1 MAREVINVA
10 ASVRARLRNLAGEK
24 QAGFQRVLAR
34 YALERLLFR
43 LGVSRY
49 RERFL
54 LKGAMLYAAWLHDPF
69 RMTRDLD
76 LLSLEEGEAGRFVT
90 IFRGICAQPVEDDGL
105 TFDTERI
112 EAEPIREGGMH
123 GGLRLRMSA
132 RLGAAVIPV
141 RIDIGFGDA
150 VTPGPLELEYPVLL
164 DQPAPRL
171 NAYPRETVVA
181 EKFEAIVA
189 LDLANSRMKDFYDLL
204 AMSRLFAFDGA
215 TLAAAIRATF
225 ETRATDVPR
234 ECPPP
239 LTGTFSEDPGKARQ
253 WRSFLA
259 REPLLVD
266 ESDLRKAIREV
277 GDFVMP
283 AAQAAIGD
291 RMTPGRWT
299 PGEGW
304 KPDE

>member
-1 MAREVINVA
+1 MARDVTNVT
-10 ASVRARLRNLAGEK
+10 ASVRARLRNLAREK
-24 QAGFQRVLAR
+24 RAGFQRVLAR

-43 LGVSRY
+43 IGASRY

-54 LKGAMLYAAWLHDPF
+54 LKGAMLYATWLDDPF

-105 TFDTERI
+105 VFDMERI
-112 EAEPIREGGMH
+112 EAEPIRESGMH
-123 GGLRLRMSA
+123 GGIRLRMST
-132 RLGAAVIPV
+132 RLGTAVIPV

-171 NAYPRETVVA
+171 NAYPRDTVVA

-204 AMSRLFAFDGA
+204 AMARLFAFDGA
-215 TLAAAIRATF
+215 MLAAAIRATF
-225 ETRATDVPR
+225 ETRGTDIPR
-234 ECPPP
+234 ERPPP
-239 LTGTFSEDPGKARQ
+239 LTGAFSEDPRKAQQ

-259 REPLLVD
+259 REPLLFD
-266 ESDLRKAIREV
+266 EPDLRKAIGQV

-283 AAQAAIGD
+283 VAQAAIDDG
-291 RMTPGRWT
+291 MPPTRWT